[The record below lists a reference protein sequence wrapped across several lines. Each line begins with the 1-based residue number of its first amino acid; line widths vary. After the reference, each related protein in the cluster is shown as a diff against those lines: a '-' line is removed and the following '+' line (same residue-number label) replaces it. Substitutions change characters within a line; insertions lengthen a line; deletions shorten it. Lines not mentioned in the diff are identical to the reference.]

1 MNPFMFILYDIKRL
15 FGRGKTA
22 FLAMLSPIPVILMFA
37 LFLAPMLT
45 QGKGVFFS
53 GAILNEDNSESVE
66 QLMNIII
73 NYEVKKGNVAVY
85 PVKEKETGERMVDEG
100 KVAVFMYIPPE
111 TYTDSMN
118 GKRAVMEFYYS
129 PSRAF
134 DALTF
139 YTGIK
144 SSISVFGQGIR
155 LVNSAVG
162 IAENLGLSEEEII
175 RIWDEGVV
183 DLQNV
188 FIHRGRV
195 IGKNG
200 IFLFGADYHFRF
212 AIALLFATCAY
223 MSSFPVIYLTSLDLS
238 EIFGKRSIPTK
249 RLAAYFTAR
258 IISGAVLIL
267 SSFLIMFPV
276 ARLLR
281 QIQFDFAMS
290 VIPGI
295 ILTSFVF
302 SSLGVLLGS
311 MFKRGQSALWAGLYF
326 GTASIAGV
334 AFLSDKTDLPEAVA
348 FLMRIS
354 PFRAGVSI
362 FSNGMFN
369 LMIERYTFDMCVL
382 LSAFVIFSAA
392 GFVLYRKR
400 SAL

>member
-1 MNPFMFILYDIKRL
+1 MNPFLFILYDIKRL

-22 FLAMLSPIPVILMFA
+22 FIAMLSPIPVILMFA
-37 LFLAPMLT
+37 LFLAPVLT
-45 QGKGVFFS
+45 QGNGAFFS
-53 GAILNEDNSESVE
+53 GAILNEDNSESVN

-100 KVAVFMYIPPE
+100 KVAVFMYIPPD
-111 TYTDSMN
+111 TYADSMN
-118 GKRAVMEFYYS
+118 GNRVVMEFYYT

-144 SSISVFGQGIR
+144 SSLSVFGQGIR
-155 LVNSAVG
+155 LVNIAVG
-162 IAENLGLSEEEII
+162 IAKKLGLSEDEIF
-175 RIWDEGVV
+175 RIWDEGVL

-238 EIFGKRSIPTK
+238 EIFNKRSIPAK
-249 RLAAYFTAR
+249 RLLLYFIAR
-258 IISGAVLIL
+258 IISGAILIL
-267 SSFLIMFPV
+267 FSFLIMFPV

-281 QIQFDFAMS
+281 QIELNFALS

-295 ILTSFVF
+295 ILTSLVF
-302 SSLGVLLGS
+302 SSLAVLIGS

-326 GTASIAGV
+326 GTASVASV
-334 AFLSDKTDLPEAVA
+334 AFLSDKTDIPEALA
-348 FLMRIS
+348 LLMRIS
-354 PFRAGVSI
+354 PFRASVSI

-369 LMIERYTFDMCVL
+369 LMIERYAFDMFVL
-382 LSAFVIFSAA
+382 FSAFVIFSAA
-392 GFVLYRKR
+392 GFVIYMKR